1 MIPAPADDGAIGVE
15 VAYAPAAR
23 QVDLVALRVT
33 PGTPLREAV
42 VASGLAGRHPAV
54 AQWLDQP
61 QASSLTAAIWGRR
74 ADAGQP
80 LRDRD
85 RVELLRPLTVDP
97 KEARRQRY
105 RRTVSGNPSR

>member
-1 MIPAPADDGAIGVE
+1 MTEAPDGQGTVGVE

-23 QVDLVALRVT
+23 QVDVVT
-33 PGTPLREAV
+33 LQVPAGLPLREAV
-42 VASGLAGRHPAV
+42 VASGLADRHPAV
-54 AQWLDQP
+54 AQWLAEP
-61 QASSLTAAIWGRR
+61 QGSSLTAAIWGRR

-97 KEARRQRY
+97 REARRQRY
-105 RRTVSGNPSR
+105 RRTVTGNRTR